1 MAYPECN
8 NPEQSPIDLAYA
20 NEMGNSEISIEF
32 SRYYEDYSDAP
43 MTKSGGGV
51 SVLLGTDGAPFG
63 DGTMELTRVDEISDW
78 HPVQLHFHSPS
89 EHTIDGKHMDLE
101 MHIVHLTTEMELG
114 AVFAVFFDENEGGDG
129 ENTFLNQLDG
139 LKNQDSITGPLS
151 LKGYLQSLN
160 TEDFWSYDGSLTTPP
175 CTEGVRWSVLKSI
188 QPISRYQLRMFS
200 NVWKDNE
207 SW

>member
-20 NEMGNSEISIEF
+20 NEMGSSEISIELD
-32 SRYYEDYSDAP
+32 RMYQDYENVTMS
-43 MTKSGGGV
+43 KSGGGV
-51 SVLLGTDGAPFG
+51 SVLLGTDGEFLG
-63 DGTMELTRVDEISDW
+63 EGTMELTRVDEISEW
-78 HPVQLHFHSPS
+78 HPVQFHFHSPS

-101 MHIVHLTTEMELG
+101 MHIVHLSPEMELG
-114 AVFAVFFDENEGGDG
+114 AVLGIFFELDLGGDG
-129 ENTFLNQLDG
+129 ENTFLHQMRG
-139 LKNQDSITGPLS
+139 LESQDSITGPLS
-151 LKGYLQSLN
+151 LKGFLQSLN

-175 CTEGVRWSVLKSI
+175 CTEGVRWSVLKTI
-188 QPISRYQLRMFS
+188 QPISPGQLRMFS